1 MGCAA
6 FKSKLPEAD
15 LVWLTQHTKHSREE
29 IEEMYLGFQND
40 FPTGLGLSQFT
51 DLFPDLNN
59 GVATA
64 NLVFRVLD
72 DDGSGQL
79 GYKEFLQAIDLV
91 GARTPD
97 DKLRWAFKMYDED
110 NSREIDIREMESVM
124 VSIYTMLEAGGVV
137 LRGDPVEKARESF
150 KRMDKDGGG
159 SLTEDEFIK
168 GSMED
173 DEMMLMLDALFES
186 MTGSGFLSQAEK
198 TVKKKDD

>member
-1 MGCAA
+1 MGCGFSA
-6 FKSKLPEAD
+6 KLPPTD
-15 LVWLTQHTKHSREE
+15 LEWLSQHTRHKADE
-29 IEEMYLGFQND
+29 IEEMYVGFQND
-40 FPTGLGLSQFT
+40 FPGGLTLEQFT
-51 DLFPDLNN
+51 NLFPDLNN
-59 GVATA
+59 GMATA

-72 DDGSGQL
+72 EDNSEKL
-79 GYKEFLQAIDLV
+79 GFKEFLQAIDLV

-137 LRGDPVEKARESF
+137 LRGDPVEKARENF

-198 TVKKKDD
+198 TVKTKDG

>member
-110 NSREIDIREMESVM
+110 NSREIDIHEMERVM
-124 VSIYTMLEAGGVV
+124 QSIYSMLEGAGIEIGI
-137 LRGDPVEKARESF
+137 LGNPIDKARDCF
-150 KRMDKDGGG
+150 KRMDHSGDGKL
-159 SLTEDEFIK
+159 SEDEFIK
-168 GSMED
+168 GALED
-173 DEMMLMLDALFES
+173 RE
-186 MTGSGFLSQAEK
+186 
-198 TVKKKDD
+198 